1 MKSYLQKISENQDLT
16 MYEAE
21 DAIVKIFK
29 DATDAQIGGFLF
41 GLKMKKE
48 SIEEI
53 AGFAKGMKKVAR
65 SINPKVSGTLV
76 DTCGTGGDGHGT
88 INVSTASAIVTA
100 AAGVPVAKHGN
111 FSITSKS
118 GSADVL
124 KELGVSID
132 LEPSKVKE
140 CIEKIGIGFMLAP
153 VFHPAMKRVAHVRR
167 ELGVR
172 TIFNI
177 LGPLTN
183 PANASSQLLG
193 VFNSS
198 LCEPIAEVLNLL
210 GSERALVVHGSG
222 LDEISNIDSTKVTE
236 LKNNNIE
243 TYYINPEDFGFE
255 RARLA
260 DIKGGTPQ
268 ENAKDMVDIFKG
280 VQNKKRDIVVL
291 NSAASILVGGMANNL
306 ENGIKIA
313 EEVIDKGRALNK
325 LREFV
330 EFTGE
335 VEKLERYI

>member
-1 MKSYLQKISENQDLT
+1 MKSYIQKISENQDLT
-16 MYEAE
+16 IDEAE

-29 DATDAQIGGFLF
+29 EATDAQIGAFLF

-65 SINPKVSGTLV
+65 GINPKVSGTLV

-132 LEPSKVKE
+132 LEPLKVQE

-153 VFHPAMKRVAHVRR
+153 VFHPAMKRVAYVRR

-193 VFNSS
+193 VFSPT

-222 LDEISNIDSTKVTE
+222 LDEISNIKSTKVSE
-236 LKNNNIE
+236 LKNTNID
-243 TYYINPEDFGFE
+243 TYSISPEDFGFE

-268 ENAKDMVDIFKG
+268 DNAKDMVDIFNG

-313 EEVIDKGRALNK
+313 EEVIDSGRALNK

-335 VEKLERYI
+335 ENKLGRDI